1 MSFSPQDY
9 QAVLAE
15 LARLADPAYKAFD
28 EKLIPGTS
36 MAYGVRLP
44 ALRSL
49 AKQIVKND
57 PAGFLAHTRPGSYEE
72 VQLRGMVLA
81 GWKLPLAEKLPLVAE
96 FLPLMDNWAVCD
108 AFCSS
113 FRLKEPE
120 LPVMWDFLLPLFADP
135 REFYARF
142 AAVMFLDHFVL
153 PGYVER
159 GLALLEAMEQ
169 PQYYVQMGVAWAVC
183 ECYVKFPALT
193 LPLLQRRT
201 LPRFTQNKAL
211 QKIRESYRVG
221 KAEKDALLAYK
232 K

>member
-9 QAVLAE
+9 QAILDE
-15 LARLADPAYKAFD
+15 LSRLADPAYKAFD
-28 EKLIPGTS
+28 EKLIPGAA
-36 MAYGVRLP
+36 MAYGVRMP
-44 ALRSL
+44 ALRRL
-49 AKQIVKND
+49 ARQIAQND

-81 GWKLPLAEKLPLVAE
+81 GWKLPLAEKLPLVTE
-96 FLPLMDNWAVCD
+96 FLPLVDNWAVCD

-113 FRLKEPE
+113 FRLKAAE
-120 LPVMWDFLLPLFADP
+120 LPVMWDYLLPLFADP

-142 AAVMFLDHFVL
+142 AAVMFLSHFVL
-153 PGYVER
+153 PGYVEQ

-193 LPLLQRRT
+193 LPLLQRQT
-201 LPRFTQNKAL
+201 LPKSTQNKAI
-211 QKIRESYRVG
+211 QKIRESYRVDRRD
-221 KAEKDALLAYK
+221 KEALLAYK